1 MNTAKIP
8 APKTPKRLT
17 RQEIANGLE
26 GVGMDRVI
34 LGAQS
39 PVSRLTH
46 KQRTFAKAI
55 ALGETK
61 AGAYRSAYNTHAAP
75 HKQSLEG
82 QRLVAN
88 PIVARQIAAF
98 QVAQA
103 AAAYST
109 PTLLRQ
115 LVIERLTA
123 VAIDPAVK
131 HAQQLRALELLGK
144 VTEVAAF
151 TERREII
158 KVDTSGTA
166 KTRLLASLRLAI
178 EGSVSDATIK
188 PATELL
194 EELAQ
199 AHAEKAG
206 EGDPPAPDPHA
217 GQEWPPAP
225 MHSTPLK
232 QTRQIVKKKKSP
244 FPEQNFAPTPLTKP
258 DV

>member
-8 APKTPKRLT
+8 SAKLPKRLT

-26 GVGMDRVI
+26 GVGIDRVL

-82 QRLVAN
+82 QRLAAN
-88 PIVARQIAAF
+88 PIVARQIEAF
-98 QVAQA
+98 KVAQA
-103 AAAYST
+103 AAAYAT
-109 PTLLRQ
+109 PALLRS

-123 VAIDPAVK
+123 AAIDPAVK
-131 HAQQLRALELLGK
+131 PAQQLRALELLGK

-151 TERREII
+151 TERREIV

-166 KTRLLASLRLAI
+166 KSRLLASLRLAI
-178 EGSVSDATIK
+178 EGSVTDVTLK

-206 EGDPPAPDPHA
+206 DATPPAPDPHA
-217 GQEWPPAP
+217 GEEWPPAP

-232 QTRQIVKKKKSP
+232 QTRQIVKKKKL
-244 FPEQNFAPTPLTKP
+244 FAPSLPTSPTE
-258 DV
+258 